1 MKNSLRRLAHQTKFI
16 FFIILIFLSACSQ
29 SIVPAETPSAN
40 TQAQTQS
47 PTLAPATATPSH
59 TPTVTN
65 TATPSPTPS
74 PTPQPEIDP
83 QDFDYSMLDVMQWEG
98 EIEVSNVEKH
108 QPGYIVEIKEGYKTV
123 LYSTPM
129 FKETLENE
137 YYIYGLRQLDMPEGF
152 KFELLET
159 RIITGED
166 GRNITMGILRNASD
180 NSGVEGMYGIV
191 LSAENPE
198 GEKISFTT
206 TEQPEIM
213 AIASIASLTGSLHR
227 KDQMSSMLLLRNI
240 LKYQEEHGPFLAGET
255 YSLREIA
262 DMQSDEFQR
271 LFYYPDG
278 TNITLD
284 DAAGTLTNLLINT
297 TRTAFRT
304 PSVVDKE
311 VVIPILALGTT
322 RSDRET
328 YGTRLKRGPNT
339 GDVPENDVILTFKE
353 GKNGEKSYYIDGD
366 VMEQV
371 GRYFL
376 SFHLRNNLTEEELET
391 SIAKV
396 DEAYQK
402 YLEWDRTRHRFDR
415 EEILALEKY
424 LYGELAEDEEQLQRM
439 YSIVRKIF
447 PLIAKKKYF
456 R

>member
-1 MKNSLRRLAHQTKFI
+1 
-16 FFIILIFLSACSQ
+16 
-29 SIVPAETPSAN
+29 
-40 TQAQTQS
+40 
-47 PTLAPATATPSH
+47 
-59 TPTVTN
+59 
-65 TATPSPTPS
+65 
-74 PTPQPEIDP
+74 
-83 QDFDYSMLDVMQWEG
+83 MLDIMQWEG
-98 EIEVSNVEKH
+98 EIEVSHIEKH
-108 QPGYIVEIKEGYKTV
+108 QPGYIVGIKEGYKTV
-123 LYSTPM
+123 LYSTTI
-129 FKETLENE
+129 FKETLEFE

-159 RIITGED
+159 RTITGED
-166 GRNITMGILRNASD
+166 GRNITMGILRNAGGIST
-180 NSGVEGMYGIV
+180 VEGMYGIV

-198 GEKISFTT
+198 GEKITFTT

-213 AIASIASLTGSLHR
+213 AIASIADLTGSLHR
-227 KDQMSSMLLLRNI
+227 KEQMSSMLLLRNI

-271 LFYYPDG
+271 LFYNPDG
-278 TNITLD
+278 TNLSLD
-284 DAAGTLTNLLINT
+284 KTAGTLTNLLINT

-304 PSVVDKE
+304 PSVVDNE
-311 VVIPILALGTT
+311 DVAAITVLNST
-322 RSDRET
+322 RSDRKT
-328 YGTRLKRGPNT
+328 YGTYLKRGPNT
-339 GDVPENDVILTFKE
+339 GDIPENDVILTFKE

-376 SFHLRNNLTEEELET
+376 SFHLRNNLTEEEIET

-396 DEAYQK
+396 DAAYQK
-402 YLEWDRTRHRFDR
+402 YLEWDRTGHRFDR

-447 PLIAKKKYF
+447 PLIKKEKYF